1 LSGVA
6 LACVA
11 GRAEAADARFNLSIP
26 QRSYADALIDLGLQ
40 TNISI
45 LGTASCGAGGVTSL
59 RGRYTLDDALT
70 RLLNGAPCV
79 FRIMDNRTVRIS
91 VRPVAT
97 VAPAPAPMDPPRPP
111 PLLAEV
117 VVTATKRPVA
127 MDRLPAGV
135 SAISGQQIAATGS
148 VDISRTVGQL
158 AGVQTTNLGPGRDKL
173 LIRGLS
179 DGAFTGRTRSTVGTY
194 LDEAPIN
201 YNAPDPDL
209 RLVDLDRIEIIRGPQ
224 GALYGSGALAGVYR
238 IVTRKPELEAM
249 SAGVTGSVSAT
260 RGGDESYEVDG
271 YINLPIVPGR
281 IAARLVAYDD
291 LQGGYLDNINLG
303 IANVDQ
309 TRRNGGRLAF
319 RAQISNAWRLDVAG
333 ATQKLHSNDT
343 QYVTA
348 ASSTTTR
355 PPAGTPPPTRTNSVR
370 EAHNNDFTY
379 AGATIQGDFDWG
391 SLTSSA
397 SYVHHVYSSQYDAS
411 ATLAGNFVV
420 RSSDIGAYFE
430 AANADM
436 YVQDLVLRSPGD
448 QSFNWLFGAY
458 IARTVEMTPSSLKI
472 LSVGPQVTTAYTEN
486 RKDRREEYALY
497 GEGSYEFATGWSA
510 TIGGR
515 LFENRVRTTSDVAV
529 TPPYDSRSFD
539 RTRTFQG
546 FSPKIAL
553 QKEFRSGDLIYALVS
568 EGYRSGGFNS
578 SGLFAIAARR
588 ATFAPDRLRNYE
600 IGAKLRRLNNRL
612 NVRAS
617 AYINDWSNIQ
627 TDQYRPSGLAYTANV
642 ADARIVGL
650 EAEASYDWPFGLS
663 LQINGLLVESR
674 IRNANADFAAQVTGD
689 LPGVPKTSGGIL
701 AVYQGTLNDQ
711 LTLRLI
717 GEASYVGAS
726 SLSFNASLSPKMGQ
740 YLRARLS
747 AEIATENWRATAFV
761 NNPFNDTGDTFAYGN
776 PFSFGQVRQVTPQRP
791 RTVGI
796 RLAATF

>member
-1 LSGVA
+1 M
-6 LACVA
+6 A
-11 GRAEAADARFNLSIP
+11 GRAEAADSRFNLAIP
-26 QRSYADALIDLGLQ
+26 PRSHADALIDLGLQ
-40 TNISI
+40 TNVSI
-45 LGTASCGAGGVTSL
+45 LGTASCGAGGVTRL
-59 RGRYTLDDALT
+59 RGRFTLDEALS
-70 RLLNGAPCV
+70 RLLDGAPCRY
-79 FRIMDNRTVRIS
+79 RIVDTRTVRITAN
-91 VRPVAT
+91 PVA
-97 VAPAPAPMDPPRPP
+97 VAEPAPAPVEPPRPP

-117 VVTATKRPVA
+117 VVTATRRPAA

-148 VDISRTVGQL
+148 VDIGRTVGQL

-209 RLVDLDRIEIIRGPQ
+209 RLADLDRIEIIRGPQ

-238 IVTRKPELEAM
+238 IVTRKPELESM
-249 SAGVTGSVSAT
+249 SAGLAGSLSAT
-260 RGGDESYEVDG
+260 KGGDESYEVDG
-271 YINLPIVPGR
+271 YINVPIVPGR
-281 IAARLVAYDD
+281 LAARLVAYDD
-291 LQGGYLDNINLG
+291 LQGGYLDNISLG
-303 IANVDQ
+303 LANVDQ
-309 TRRNGGRLAF
+309 TRRNGGRLAL
-319 RAQISNAWRLDVAG
+319 RAQISNAWRLDIAG
-333 ATQKLHSNDT
+333 AIQNLHSNDT
-343 QYVTA
+343 QYVTVA
-348 ASSTTTR
+348 GSTASR
-355 PPAGTPPPTRTNSVR
+355 PSAGAPPPVRTNSVR

-420 RSSDIGAYFE
+420 RTGDIGAYFE

-436 YVQDLVLRSPGD
+436 LIQDLMLRSPGAGR
-448 QSFNWLFGAY
+448 FNWLVGVY
-458 IARTVEMTPSSLKI
+458 TARTVERTPSSLKI
-472 LSVGPQVTTAYTEN
+472 LSVGPLVTTAYTES
-486 RKDRREEYALY
+486 RKDRRSEYAFY
-497 GEGSYEFATGWSA
+497 GEGVYDFADGWSA
-510 TIGGR
+510 TVGGR
-515 LFENRVRTTSDVAV
+515 VFENRVHTKSDVAV
-529 TPPYDSRSFD
+529 TLPYDSRSFD

-546 FSPKIAL
+546 FSPKVAL
-553 QKEFRSGDLIYALVS
+553 QKEFQSGDLIYALVS

-600 IGAKLRRLNNRL
+600 IGAKFRRLDNRL

-617 AYINDWSNIQ
+617 AYVNDWSNIQ

-663 LQINGLLVESR
+663 LQVNGLFADSR
-674 IRNANADFAAQVTGD
+674 IRNANADFAAQVTGA
-689 LPGVPKTSGGIL
+689 LPGVPKASGGIL
-701 AVYQGTLNDQ
+701 AVYQRTLADD

-717 GEASYVGAS
+717 GEANYVGPS

-747 AEIATENWRATAFV
+747 AEIAADAWRATAFV
-761 NNPFNDTGDTFAYGN
+761 SNPFNDTGDTFAYGN
-776 PFSFGQVRQVTPQRP
+776 PFSFGQLRQATPQRP
-791 RTVGI
+791 RTFGV
-796 RLAATF
+796 RLAANF